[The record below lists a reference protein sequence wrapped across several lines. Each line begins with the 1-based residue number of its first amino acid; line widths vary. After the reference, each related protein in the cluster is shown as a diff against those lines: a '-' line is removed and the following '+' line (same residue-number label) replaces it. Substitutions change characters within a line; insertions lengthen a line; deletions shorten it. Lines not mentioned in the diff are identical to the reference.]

1 MKNSFLKNIAISN
14 VSSTSVHLIKPPVSR
29 IELLNVK
36 FFPLFSKLG
45 VLIMDLFYHCDQHV
59 AHTVPFAVEVSTC
72 CLCLVVGIDISSM
85 FCKSIFKRSFRLPY
99 ILLGAL
105 LAPQQI
111 YNVGGGAIYTT
122 VDVSLVVIRCCFY
135 SFPLLDI
142 WTDTT
147 PVASSH
153 PWYSSFCSCIVLRG
167 DFGSNE
173 LIFDIRW
180 PLVGHQRGHRKNL
193 FQSGILCHCSPV
205 SFQYSRYRWQSGIKL
220 NGNEWSLWQIFFGYF
235 F

>member
-1 MKNSFLKNIAISN
+1 MKNSFKKNIAISN
-14 VSSTSVHLIKPPVSR
+14 VSSTSVHLIKPPVSH

-111 YNVGGGAIYTT
+111 YYIATRAINTRVY
-122 VDVSLVVIRCCFY
+122 VNFEFWSCCLNCFC
-135 SFPLLDI
+135 LLDI
-142 WTDTT
+142 WADTT
-147 PVASSH
+147 
-153 PWYSSFCSCIVLRG
+153 IVT
-167 DFGSNE
+167 
-173 LIFDIRW
+173 
-180 PLVGHQRGHRKNL
+180 L
-193 FQSGILCHCSPV
+193 FQSAKTLFHV
-205 SFQYSRYRWQSGIKL
+205 QVLLAK
-220 NGNEWSLWQIFFGYF
+220 
-235 F
+235 

>member
-1 MKNSFLKNIAISN
+1 MFWWKKETPTSKIKPRIQSVIYFELFINSTSDWIKTKSHCQIKVLLYQNEKYSFLNVAISN

-45 VLIMDLFYHCDQHV
+45 VLIMDLFYHCDQYV

-142 WTDTT
+142 RTDTT
-147 PVASSH
+147 FVVPSH
-153 PWYSSFCSCIVLRG
+153 PW
-167 DFGSNE
+167 
-173 LIFDIRW
+173 
-180 PLVGHQRGHRKNL
+180 
-193 FQSGILCHCSPV
+193 
-205 SFQYSRYRWQSGIKL
+205 
-220 NGNEWSLWQIFFGYF
+220 
-235 F
+235 

>member
-1 MKNSFLKNIAISN
+1 M
-14 VSSTSVHLIKPPVSR
+14 SSTSVHLIKPPVSR
-29 IELLNVK
+29 IKLLNVK

-135 SFPLLDI
+135 SFPDMICFTNTTLL
-142 WTDTT
+142 
-147 PVASSH
+147 
-153 PWYSSFCSCIVLRG
+153 
-167 DFGSNE
+167 E
-173 LIFDIRW
+173 
-180 PLVGHQRGHRKNL
+180 
-193 FQSGILCHCSPV
+193 ILH
-205 SFQYSRYRWQSGIKL
+205 L
-220 NGNEWSLWQIFFGYF
+220 NFFT
-235 F
+235 